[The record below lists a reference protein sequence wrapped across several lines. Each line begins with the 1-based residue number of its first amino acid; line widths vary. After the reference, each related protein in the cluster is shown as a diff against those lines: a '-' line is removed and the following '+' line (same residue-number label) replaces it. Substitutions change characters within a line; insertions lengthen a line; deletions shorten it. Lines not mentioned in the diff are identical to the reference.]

1 MVDNPPAGT
10 PRVAPYLLYEDLA
23 AAISFL
29 VEAFGFEE
37 RFRMTG
43 ADGRANHVELG
54 VGDDGLVMAGSPA
67 GDYRNPRH
75 LGASTQLVYVY
86 VDDIDAHYARAKAAG
101 AEILEEPSDQFYGDR
116 RYACVDREGHQWT
129 FAQHVRDVA
138 PEEMRQPGTD

>member
-10 PRVAPYLLYEDLA
+10 PRVAPYLLYEDLD

-29 VEAFGFEE
+29 VDGFGFEE
-37 RFRMTG
+37 RFRMTR

-54 VGDDGLVMAGSPA
+54 VGDDGLVMAGGPA

-75 LGASTQLVYVY
+75 LGGSTQLVYVY

-116 RYACVDREGHQWT
+116 RYACVDPEGHQWT

-138 PEEMRQPGTD
+138 PEEMHQPGTD